1 MTVVFMF
8 IVLIFISI
16 EKNILQP
23 WTIVVKSSMSL
34 VTGFLDPPL
43 ITDSANNLKLC
54 WRRTP
59 SLKVLARVKKVC
71 KSPLRYTRFFISN
84 TVISS
89 ARLKLAK
96 KEANSKQ
103 HSEVEAYVFENY
115 SHSSFTSWSKNRST
129 YF

>member
-1 MTVVFMF
+1 M
-8 IVLIFISI
+8 
-16 EKNILQP
+16 P
-23 WTIVVKSSMSL
+23 L
-34 VTGFLDPPL
+34 VTGVLDLPL
-43 ITDSANNLKLC
+43 ITDSAKNLKLY
-54 WRRTP
+54 WRRTL

-96 KEANSKQ
+96 KEVNSKQ
-103 HSEVEAYVFENY
+103 HPEVEAYVFENY
-115 SHSSFTSWSKNRST
+115 SHFSFTSWFKNKRT

>member
-1 MTVVFMF
+1 
-8 IVLIFISI
+8 
-16 EKNILQP
+16 
-23 WTIVVKSSMSL
+23 MSL

-59 SLKVLARVKKVC
+59 SLKVLARAKKVC

-115 SHSSFTSWSKNRST
+115 SHSSFTSWSKNKRT